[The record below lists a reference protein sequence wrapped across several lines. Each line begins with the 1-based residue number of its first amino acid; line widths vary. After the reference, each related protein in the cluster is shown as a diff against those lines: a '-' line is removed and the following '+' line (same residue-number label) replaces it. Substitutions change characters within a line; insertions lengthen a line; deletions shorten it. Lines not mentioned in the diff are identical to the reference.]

1 MVVNLCKKN
10 RRATLDRDM
19 ELIDQWAE
27 RYIIDAQ
34 QKGELDNL
42 PGSGK
47 PLQLDDDSLVPP
59 DLRAGYRLLRN
70 AGYLPVELQDR
81 QEALTIVELLSQLEV
96 EAQYTLLDNYQNL
109 RKRLALL
116 ELRLRQAGLSTDF
129 LHQEYQHKVVDKL
142 SKEE

>member
-1 MVVNLCKKN
+1 
-10 RRATLDRDM
+10 M

-27 RYIIDAQ
+27 RYIIDVQ

-59 DLRAGYRLLRN
+59 ELRAGYRLLRN

-81 QEALTIVELLSQLEV
+81 QEALTIVELLSQLE
-96 EAQYTLLDNYQNL
+96 AQYTPHDNYQNL

>member
-1 MVVNLCKKN
+1 
-10 RRATLDRDM
+10 M

-59 DLRAGYRLLRN
+59 ELRAGYRLLRN

-81 QEALTIVELLSQLEV
+81 QEALTIVELLSQLE
-96 EAQYTLLDNYQNL
+96 AQYTPHDNYQNL

>member
-1 MVVNLCKKN
+1 
-10 RRATLDRDM
+10 M

-42 PGSGK
+42 PRSGK
-47 PLQLDDDSLVPP
+47 PLELDDDSLVPP

>member
-1 MVVNLCKKN
+1 
-10 RRATLDRDM
+10 M

-47 PLQLDDDSLVPP
+47 PLQLDDDSFVPP
-59 DLRAGYRLLRN
+59 ELRAGYRLLRN

>member
-1 MVVNLCKKN
+1 
-10 RRATLDRDM
+10 M

-47 PLQLDDDSLVPP
+47 PLQLDDDSFVPP
-59 DLRAGYRLLRN
+59 ELRAGYRLLRN

-81 QEALTIVELLSQLEV
+81 QEALTIVELLSQLE
-96 EAQYTLLDNYQNL
+96 AQYTPHDNYQNL

>member
-1 MVVNLCKKN
+1 
-10 RRATLDRDM
+10 M

-47 PLQLDDDSLVPP
+47 PLQLDDDSFVPP
-59 DLRAGYRLLRN
+59 ELRAGYRLLRN

-81 QEALTIVELLSQLEV
+81 QEALTIVELLSQLE
-96 EAQYTLLDNYQNL
+96 AQYTPHDNYQNL

-129 LHQEYQHKVVDKL
+129 LHQEYQLKVVDKL

>member
-1 MVVNLCKKN
+1 M
-10 RRATLDRDM
+10 
-19 ELIDQWAE
+19 
-27 RYIIDAQ
+27 
-34 QKGELDNL
+34 

-47 PLQLDDDSLVPP
+47 PLELDDDSLVPP

>member
-1 MVVNLCKKN
+1 
-10 RRATLDRDM
+10 M

-47 PLQLDDDSLVPP
+47 PLELDDDSLVPP
-59 DLRAGYRLLRN
+59 ELRAGYRLLRN

>member
-1 MVVNLCKKN
+1 
-10 RRATLDRDM
+10 M

-47 PLQLDDDSLVPP
+47 PLELDDDSLVPP

>member
-1 MVVNLCKKN
+1 
-10 RRATLDRDM
+10 M

-59 DLRAGYRLLRN
+59 ELRAGYRLLRN
-70 AGYLPVELQDR
+70 AAYLPVELQDR
-81 QEALTIVELLSQLEV
+81 QEALTIVELLSQLE
-96 EAQYTLLDNYQNL
+96 AQYTPHDNYQNL

>member
-1 MVVNLCKKN
+1 
-10 RRATLDRDM
+10 M

>member
-1 MVVNLCKKN
+1 
-10 RRATLDRDM
+10 M

-47 PLQLDDDSLVPP
+47 PLQLDDDSFVPP
-59 DLRAGYRLLRN
+59 ELRAGYRLLRN

-129 LHQEYQHKVVDKL
+129 LHQEYQLKVVDKL

>member
-1 MVVNLCKKN
+1 
-10 RRATLDRDM
+10 M

-47 PLQLDDDSLVPP
+47 PLHLDDDSLVPP
-59 DLRAGYRLLRN
+59 DLSAGYRLLRN

>member
-1 MVVNLCKKN
+1 
-10 RRATLDRDM
+10 M

-47 PLQLDDDSLVPP
+47 PLQLDDDSFVPP
-59 DLRAGYRLLRN
+59 ELRAGYRLLRN

-81 QEALTIVELLSQLEV
+81 QEALTIVELLSQLE
-96 EAQYTLLDNYQNL
+96 AQYTPYDNYQNL

-129 LHQEYQHKVVDKL
+129 LHQEYQLKVVDKL

>member
-1 MVVNLCKKN
+1 
-10 RRATLDRDM
+10 M

-81 QEALTIVELLSQLEV
+81 QEALTIVELLSQLE
-96 EAQYTLLDNYQNL
+96 AQYTPHDNYQNL

>member
-1 MVVNLCKKN
+1 
-10 RRATLDRDM
+10 M

-47 PLQLDDDSLVPP
+47 PLELDDDSLVPP

-96 EAQYTLLDNYQNL
+96 EAQYSLLDNYQNL

>member
-1 MVVNLCKKN
+1 
-10 RRATLDRDM
+10 M

-129 LHQEYQHKVVDKL
+129 LHQEYQLKVVDKL

>member
-1 MVVNLCKKN
+1 
-10 RRATLDRDM
+10 M

-59 DLRAGYRLLRN
+59 ELRAGYRLLRN

>member
-1 MVVNLCKKN
+1 
-10 RRATLDRDM
+10 M

-81 QEALTIVELLSQLEV
+81 QEALTIVELLSQLEL

>member
-1 MVVNLCKKN
+1 
-10 RRATLDRDM
+10 M

-59 DLRAGYRLLRN
+59 ELRAGYRLLRN
-70 AGYLPVELQDR
+70 AEYIHVELQDR
-81 QEALTIVELLSQLEV
+81 QEALTIVELLSQLE
-96 EAQYTLLDNYQNL
+96 AQYTPHDNYQNL

>member
-1 MVVNLCKKN
+1 
-10 RRATLDRDM
+10 M

-34 QKGELDNL
+34 QNGELDNL

>member
-1 MVVNLCKKN
+1 
-10 RRATLDRDM
+10 M

-47 PLQLDDDSLVPP
+47 PLELDDDSLVPP

-81 QEALTIVELLSQLEV
+81 QEALTIVELLSQLE
-96 EAQYTLLDNYQNL
+96 AQYTPHDNYQNL